1 MLRKKYLASLAV
13 AGIASLSIIS
23 SAHADGYEPEGKAFV
38 APSKII
44 NWTGVYIGGQV
55 GYGWA
60 DGDSAFDFGHPHVN
74 HFLFDEIG
82 LQKNFGQNSEGWMGG
97 GHLGVQFQHGNWIFG
112 AEGTYDKM
120 DLDASSSADF
130 NPTLVIH
137 DFGDG
142 SCPDGGIIGGCVV
155 GTQSLKTEIDDLWTL
170 TGRVGYAWGRW
181 MAYIKGG
188 YARAEVNAQSNIDA
202 GLFICIDDCGPIAQV
217 GFSGSS
223 KEEHDGWVLGAG
235 TAYMVHKNVT
245 LGFDYSYIDLDS
257 ETHTVKGVKSID
269 FSKIDGGH
277 DFGKKH
283 GLEVDPDAIHAV
295 SARLTFLFGPEERV
309 IAPLK

>member
-1 MLRKKYLASLAV
+1 MLRKSHLASLAV

-23 SAHADGYEPEGKAFV
+23 VAHADGYEPAGKAFV
-38 APSKII
+38 APSNIV

-55 GYGWA
+55 GYGCA

-74 HFLFDEIG
+74 HFLFDGIG
-82 LQKNFGQNSEGWMGG
+82 LQKNFGHDMEGWMGG
-97 GHLGVQFQHGNWIFG
+97 GHLGVQIQHGNWIFG
-112 AEGTYDKM
+112 AEGTYDKG
-120 DLDASSSADF
+120 DLDASSSAGF
-130 NPTLVIH
+130 EATLAI
-137 DFGDG
+137 FGE
-142 SCPDGGIIGGCVV
+142 CPGGKVALAVCIV
-155 GTQSLKTEIDDLWTL
+155 GTQALKTEIEDLWTL

-181 MAYIKGG
+181 MAYVKGG

-202 GLFICIDDCGPIAQV
+202 GIFGCVIGPCFPIAQV

-223 KEEHDGWVLGAG
+223 KEDHDGWVLGAG
-235 TAYMVHKNVT
+235 TAYMVHKNVMV
-245 LGFDYSYIDLDS
+245 GFDYSYIDLDS
-257 ETHTVKGVKSID
+257 ETHTVSGTGSLD
-269 FSKIDGGH
+269 FGKFGGGK

-283 GLEVDPDAIHAV
+283 GLEVDPDALHTV

>member
-1 MLRKKYLASLAV
+1 MLRKTHLASLAV

-23 SAHADGYEPEGKAFV
+23 GAQADGYEPAGKAFV

-74 HFLFDEIG
+74 QFLFDEIG

-120 DLDASSSADF
+120 DADASSSA
-130 NPTLVIH
+130 NW
-137 DFGDG
+137 DFGIGKCHVDFLCVFTDG
-142 SCPDGGIIGGCVV
+142 E
-155 GTQSLKTEIDDLWTL
+155 QALKTEIDDLWTL
-170 TGRVGYAWGRW
+170 TGRMGYAWGRW
-181 MAYIKGG
+181 MAYVKGG
-188 YARAEVNAQSNIDA
+188 YARAEISMASNIDGEVGA
-202 GLFICIDDCGPIAQV
+202 CIFYYCPSIGL

-223 KEEHDGWVLGAG
+223 KEDHDGWVLGAG

-245 LGFDYSYIDLDS
+245 LGVDYSYIDLDS
-257 ETHTVKGVKSID
+257 ETHTVKGTKSID
-269 FSKIDGGH
+269 FGHAGGH
-277 DFGKKH
+277 NSGKSH
-283 GLEVDPDAIHAV
+283 GLEVDPDAIHSV